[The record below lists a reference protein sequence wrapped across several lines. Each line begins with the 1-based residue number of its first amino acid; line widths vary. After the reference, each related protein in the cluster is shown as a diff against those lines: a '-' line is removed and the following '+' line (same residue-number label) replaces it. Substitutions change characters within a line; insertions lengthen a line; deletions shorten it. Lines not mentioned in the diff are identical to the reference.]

1 MTKTKQTKQTNLTK
15 TSDAKERSLS
25 DELTLFMEGKGLT
38 LQQLN
43 ELSRQNKIE
52 LKKSKENIGVL
63 TRTLFSPP
71 PTDSPTLTWVSRI
84 EKGFALYDGIMLG
97 FKLWRRFGRVL
108 GAFHRKKRR

>member
-1 MTKTKQTKQTNLTK
+1 
-15 TSDAKERSLS
+15 
-25 DELTLFMEGKGLT
+25 MEGKGLT

-52 LKKSKENIGVL
+52 LKKSKENIVVL

-84 EKGFALYDGIMLG
+84 AKGFALYDGIMLG